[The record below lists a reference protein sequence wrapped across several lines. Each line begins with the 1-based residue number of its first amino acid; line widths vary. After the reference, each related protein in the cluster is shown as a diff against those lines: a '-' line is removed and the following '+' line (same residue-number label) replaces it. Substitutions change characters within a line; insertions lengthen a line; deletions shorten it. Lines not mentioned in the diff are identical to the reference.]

1 MLASNDQETS
11 YAVFTYKCG
20 SLNWVGEIDYAAIG
34 YSAGG
39 DFYDSHY
46 LSRQSNVNDIACL
59 NQPSSPWSNVV
70 YRVNEG
76 RDLMY
81 ERIDEYTYIVYV

>member
-11 YAVFTYKCG
+11 YAIFTYKCG
-20 SLNWVGEIDYAAIG
+20 LLNWVGDYAAIG

-76 RDLMY
+76 DFIQMSILILFMY
-81 ERIDEYTYIVYV
+81 N

>member
-1 MLASNDQETS
+1 MLASDDQETS
-11 YAVFTYKCG
+11 YAIFTYECG
-20 SLNWVGEIDYAAIG
+20 SLNWVRHRAAIG
-34 YSAGG
+34 FSAGV

-59 NQPSSPWSNVV
+59 NQPSSLWSNVV

-76 RDLMY
+76 
-81 ERIDEYTYIVYV
+81 T